1 MKIRNEKNS
10 KKEMKSIRN
19 QGEKHLET
27 IILLLILIKIV
38 IMIIKTEMVNSDN
51 IVKNKSNK
59 DEYFRNNN
67 NLFILQCKNCRN
79 KEIQGLFV
87 Y

>member
-1 MKIRNEKNS
+1 MKLRNEKIV
-10 KKEMKSIRN
+10 KKEIKSIKN

-27 IILLLILIKIV
+27 IMLLLILIKIV
-38 IMIIKTEMVNSDN
+38 IMIIKTERANSDN

-67 NLFILQCKNCRN
+67 NLFILQCK
-79 KEIQGLFV
+79 KL
-87 Y
+87 